1 MNCRGVG
8 TGLKPGV
15 PICAG
20 WQAARRH
27 EGRGRIP
34 AADSN
39 ARRVAERDGMKN
51 WTWNQARREHDA
63 EMRAAGWLN
72 LTGARLRGARLT
84 GVDLRGVD
92 LRGVDLRGVNLR
104 GAKLRGARL
113 TGADLT
119 RADFA
124 GVDLTGAKLTRTY
137 LDPAAQPNR
146 DVANFARAD
155 DGRCIGWRTR
165 TSQHCGSTEYTP
177 GVYTA
182 PWFSVAPTECHPGL
196 YCYPA
201 REQVENEYPDA
212 EVIEVRFD
220 AADCHRAG
228 RKWRVKTFEVV
239 S

>member
-1 MNCRGVG
+1 
-8 TGLKPGV
+8 
-15 PICAG
+15 
-20 WQAARRH
+20 
-27 EGRGRIP
+27 
-34 AADSN
+34 
-39 ARRVAERDGMKN
+39 MKN

-72 LTGARLRGARLT
+72 LTGAYLTGARLRGARLTGADLT

-92 LRGVDLRGVNLR
+92 LRG
-104 GAKLRGARL
+104 AYLRGARLTGADLTGADL